1 MKKNTILTLIILVAG
16 LFCFFGCKKDTSEE
30 EKNKTAYKLVESISS
45 NDSLDLYR
53 TVYTYNGDKIILIEN
68 YSSSVK
74 DTSWENTSK
83 TEITYPDNTTLNK
96 ANYNYHN
103 GSWEENTNEIITHQ
117 DGRWQ
122 EYTKYNSNGTEQLKT
137 NYTYNDNKIIK
148 KETVIY
154 TQGEMV
160 PYRTHFFTW
169 IGDFPATAEYYFF
182 NDDSS
187 TYILKDTITLSN
199 GKVIKIETNAYFEK
213 EDFNLKREFQYVG
226 ENVSSIILYTNI
238 SGSWIEGESELFYY
252 DENGNMITRELGL
265 LKTNFSYEENGGNL
279 SFVEGYSTDFYYLF
293 YPLPIKS
300 GNNFQENI
308 PDIIFNDI

>member
-1 MKKNTILTLIILVAG
+1 MKKNTILTFVILVAG
-16 LFCFFGCKKDTSEE
+16 LFCFLGCKKDTSEE
-30 EKNKTAYKLVESISS
+30 EKNKTAYKLVGSISS

-53 TVYTYNGDKIILIEN
+53 TVYTYNDDKIILIEN

-96 ANYNYHN
+96 ANYNYYN
-103 GSWEENTNEIITHQ
+103 GSWEENTNEIITYQ

-122 EYTKYNSNGTEQLKT
+122 EYTKYNSNGTIQLKT
-137 NYTYNDNKIIK
+137 NYTYNYNKIIK
-148 KETVIY
+148 EETLINNGGV
-154 TQGEMV
+154 MV
-160 PYRTHFFTW
+160 HYHTNIFTW
-169 IGDFPATAEYYFF
+169 IDDLPSTSEYRLFLE
-182 NDDSS
+182 DSS

-213 EDFNLKREFQYVG
+213 GDFNLKQEFQYVG
-226 ENVSSIILYTNI
+226 ENVSSIILYTNN
-238 SGSWIEGESELFYY
+238 SGSWIEGESKLFYY
-252 DENGNMITRELGL
+252 DENGNMITRESGL

-293 YPLPIKS
+293 YPFPTKS
-300 GNNFQENI
+300 GMNI
-308 PDIIFNDI
+308 PMGGNREIFNKF